1 MFTSSC
7 SAKSVRAAVGTCTW
21 IVSSCQTK
29 RNSSFLLFLFPSF
42 QFASFQILSH
52 PPSFPVLLPSLIFIH
67 LFLIFGFLSLISFAI
82 QFHAEI
88 VFLLSSSSSSSFA
101 SFHRRSL
108 CPQLP
113 IYQIFSSSTHHSFLL
128 PCILSAALHHLVLL
142 SSTLFICA
150 ANCDAEPRSSSE
162 KLTFV

>member
-1 MFTSSC
+1 MTLQGGGAYPLLPLTTRGRSSR
-7 SAKSVRAAVGTCTW
+7 SGY
-21 IVSSCQTK
+21 
-29 RNSSFLLFLFPSF
+29 FPSF
-42 QFASFQILSH
+42 QFFSFQILFH
-52 PPSFPVLLPSLIFIH
+52 PLSFPVFLPSLIFIH

-88 VFLLSSSSSSSFA
+88 VFLLSFSSSSSFA

-108 CPQLP
+108 CLQLP
-113 IYQIFSSSTHHSFLL
+113 IYQISSSSTHHSFLL